1 MLEAQQHN
9 SVRYHYRIA
18 LVIDS
23 LAGGGAERV
32 VIELAQAFID
42 AGHVAVIISLQTRQ
56 QYQPSSA
63 IPVHFLYTEARVK
76 LYKKAD
82 RDKHAS
88 KLTALLH
95 GLEREHG
102 QFDLILSNLDEA
114 HFILSA
120 CHFQNVRYLVHNA
133 ITQTLKRAIKMGPA
147 KYLRQRRLFKCLNHQ
162 NVVAVSKG
170 LAKELGSLSLFRP
183 SSVKQI
189 YNPFDYQ
196 LIARLAQKKNHQLP
210 DQEYIIHV
218 GRLAKQKRHDNLF
231 SAMEHLPRSIKLVC
245 LGENKTGI
253 LKLAKR
259 FNLSSRVVAP
269 GFQQNPY
276 NWVANA
282 RCLVLSSDYE
292 GFGNVLIEALA
303 CGTPVVSTDCEFG
316 PNEILTGDLQ
326 SYLVPR
332 NNPKALA
339 EAILCAIQQPYPQI
353 EENMFH
359 PFAHTTVA
367 MQYLD
372 LIPKIAA
379 HMDIK

>member
-210 DQEYIIHV
+210 DQEYNS
-218 GRLAKQKRHDNLF
+218 RWSTCKAK
-231 SAMEHLPRSIKLVC
+231 A
-245 LGENKTGI
+245 T
-253 LKLAKR
+253 
-259 FNLSSRVVAP
+259 
-269 GFQQNPY
+269 
-276 NWVANA
+276 
-282 RCLVLSSDYE
+282 
-292 GFGNVLIEALA
+292 
-303 CGTPVVSTDCEFG
+303 
-316 PNEILTGDLQ
+316 
-326 SYLVPR
+326 
-332 NNPKALA
+332 
-339 EAILCAIQQPYPQI
+339 
-353 EENMFH
+353 
-359 PFAHTTVA
+359 
-367 MQYLD
+367 
-372 LIPKIAA
+372 
-379 HMDIK
+379 